1 MHALPSFLLEMRD
14 MRPPFIRPVLLI
26 AALGAVLAAC
36 SRGEGGAGDSV
47 APAAVAPA
55 APNVL
60 EISAT
65 EFAFEAPDTIPSG
78 ATTIRLRSSGQ
89 ELHHVQLLRL
99 AEGKTYDDL
108 LKESK
113 GGPPR
118 WALPVGGPN
127 APIPGS
133 AVSETSLML
142 EPGNYAITCEIP
154 SSDGKPHIMKGM
166 SRALV
171 VTPSTATAAAL
182 PEADFTV
189 TLSDYAFAIPDSIGA
204 GKHMMRVEN
213 AAEQPHEILIVKLN
227 DGASP
232 ADLVKWVEKMEG
244 PPPAAPFGGTTAI
257 AKGGVNVVALDLP
270 PGDYGLLCFIPDAND
285 GKMHVEHGMLRRLK
299 VG

>member
-1 MHALPSFLLEMRD
+1 MRSPHL
-14 MRPPFIRPVLLI
+14 RSAVLLTTLLS
-26 AALGAVLAAC
+26 ATLAAC
-36 SRGEGGAGDSV
+36 AREGGDAAAGDSG
-47 APAAVAPA
+47 AAVAAAPA
-55 APNVL
+55 APNVV
-60 EISAT
+60 EISAS

-99 AEGKTYDDL
+99 ADGKTYDDL

-113 GGPPR
+113 AGPPR
-118 WALPVGGPN
+118 WAIPVGGPN
-127 APIPGS
+127 APIPGA
-133 AVSETSLML
+133 AVSETSLVL
-142 EPGNYAITCEIP
+142 EPGNYAIVCEIP
-154 SSDGKPHIMKGM
+154 SPDGKPHVMKGM

-171 VTPSTATAAAL
+171 VTPSTAAAAAL
-182 PEADFTV
+182 PAADLTV
-189 TLSDYAFAIPDSIGA
+189 TLSDYAFSIPDSIGA
-204 GKHMMRVEN
+204 GRHVMRVEN
-213 AAEQPHEILIVKLN
+213 SAEQPHEILIVKLN

-270 PGDYGLLCFIPDAND
+270 PGDYGILCFIPDAND
-285 GKMHVEHGMLRRLK
+285 GRMHVEHGMLRRLK